1 MAMSDRLAQI
11 PDSYFGKTM
20 GQKVTHGPLP
30 LINLAVGIPDGDT
43 PDGIVNKF
51 IKAVQEPENQK
62 YVAFHGKESLK
73 QAIVDFYQRHYG
85 VALDANTEVCI
96 LYGTKNGLVALPT
109 AIVNPGE
116 YVLLPDPGY
125 ADYLAGVQ
133 LADVIP
139 KKLNLTAPDY
149 LPKWQQISQDVLLN
163 TRLVYLTYPNNP
175 TGSVATL
182 EVFKEAVTQFQNT
195 KTKIVHD
202 FAYSAFG
209 FDSKNPSILQVD
221 GAKELAVEIYSL
233 SKGYNMSG
241 FRVGFAVGN
250 KDIIQALKKYQSH
263 THAGMFG
270 ALQDTATYVLNH
282 YDAFLEQQNNKF
294 RQRRDDITRALADVD
309 IPFEPMRGGIFL
321 WLKTPPHFDG
331 EGFVEYLL
339 QEQSILVAPGFPFGD
354 NGHHY
359 VRMSLAIDDEQLA
372 VAIQRLQS
380 IAHLYH

>member
-1 MAMSDRLAQI
+1 MSDRLAQI

-372 VAIQRLQS
+372 VAIQRLQR

>member
-20 GQKVTHGPLP
+20 GQKVPHGPLP

-209 FDSKNPSILQVD
+209 FDGKNPSILQVD

-270 ALQDTATYVLNH
+270 ALQDTATYALNH

>member
-30 LINLAVGIPDGDT
+30 LVNLAVGIPDGDT

-209 FDSKNPSILQVD
+209 FDGKNPSILQVD

-270 ALQDTATYVLNH
+270 ALQDTATYALNH

>member
-1 MAMSDRLAQI
+1 MSDRLAQI

-133 LADVIP
+133 LADAIH

-270 ALQDTATYVLNH
+270 ALQDTATYALNH

>member
-270 ALQDTATYVLNH
+270 ALQDTATYALNH

>member
-20 GQKVTHGPLP
+20 GQKVPHGPLP

-109 AIVNPGE
+109 VIVNPGE

-133 LADVIP
+133 LADAIP

-250 KDIIQALKKYQSH
+250 KDIIRALKKYQSH

-270 ALQDTATYVLNH
+270 ALQDTATYALNH

>member
-1 MAMSDRLAQI
+1 MSDRLAQI

-270 ALQDTATYVLNH
+270 ALQDTATYALNH

>member
-1 MAMSDRLAQI
+1 MSDRLAQI

>member
-270 ALQDTATYVLNH
+270 ALQDTASYALNH

>member
-1 MAMSDRLAQI
+1 MSDRLAQI

-270 ALQDTATYVLNH
+270 ALQDTASYALNH